1 MLSVSYRDVV
11 PYRVLLSQPADERHL
26 EMTVVLLDPLRPDMI
41 PVRARAHLSGTVY
54 VTEDVPTT
62 VLWDLDHFEPVFT
75 EDEIAGTLLSTD
87 RHHPLVAARITQ
99 GDQVIAATIPSGSDL
114 LPAVAL
120 MDTLR
125 RNGPWESQQTHA
137 SLRRYLLEEAYELL
151 DAIDAGDQASLRE
164 ELGDLLLQVLF
175 HARIAA
181 DHPTDPFDID
191 AVARSFTEKVSGRTP
206 GVLSGAH
213 ADLETQIREWEE
225 RKAAEK
231 NRGSVLDGIATTAP
245 ALALTQKVLERLTA
259 AGYPVQRIDPAVL
272 SVTVTA
278 GDDSVEDQARR
289 RTLDL
294 MAQVRAV
301 EEQAARD
308 GVTLDGPDSWAAVL
322 DETAGLDGT
331 AVPESGDAD
340 VAEQESRREA
350 PAEARTEIT
359 DEIPVVTESADDEV
373 GESVAPDESGPS
385 GARVAVEVSEEE
397 IIDVEV
403 VDTTEPPTH

>member
-87 RHHPLVAARITQ
+87 RHHPLVAARIAQ

-350 PAEARTEIT
+350 HAEARTEIT